1 MSGINLPPLWL
12 SPNWTGVGIHWKSGS
27 PRRFP
32 ANQALLP
39 PPAVPLTVSGEKEEV
54 GKPQGPRLGQVD
66 PRMASLQRNIQ
77 FLQEQHKETLEKL
90 HAEIEYLRKENNELK
105 YKMIMESHQTS
116 RKGRMHSFQDAT
128 PKTQGRV
135 AHTEEEPLEKTS
147 ALLQD
152 QALRECGDV
161 PLSVRQINGTGITR
175 RITSLQPLRVRSNP
189 SRPPHPPTLQEC
201 EIIIQQMFKSNNLQ
215 SQEIAR
221 LKALLRDFVLSKKI
235 PPENHMSSKAYL
247 IDKPR

>member
-1 MSGINLPPLWL
+1 
-12 SPNWTGVGIHWKSGS
+12 
-27 PRRFP
+27 
-32 ANQALLP
+32 
-39 PPAVPLTVSGEKEEV
+39 
-54 GKPQGPRLGQVD
+54 
-66 PRMASLQRNIQ
+66 MASLQRNIQ

-90 HAEIEYLRKENNELK
+90 HAEIEYLRKENNLK

-116 RKGRMHSFQDAT
+116 RK
-128 PKTQGRV
+128 
-135 AHTEEEPLEKTS
+135 
-147 ALLQD
+147 
-152 QALRECGDV
+152 
-161 PLSVRQINGTGITR
+161 
-175 RITSLQPLRVRSNP
+175 TSLQPLRVRSNP

-247 IDKPR
+247 IDKPVLPALKQSLSSNSAIRERRSRVLHRGHCKWTFH